1 MNNQRYIIDY
11 PEETYLYPDFFFS
24 PVVCNDIF
32 RYWYKI
38 NSVPVI
44 PQLPS
49 FVIYFDWV
57 HPKFKVQ
64 TSNPIAAGI
73 YTITVTGILPNH

>member
-11 PEETYLYPDFFFS
+11 PEETYYYPDFFFS

-38 NSVPVI
+38 DSVPPI

-49 FVIYFDWV
+49 NVIYFNW
-57 HPKFKVQ
+57 
-64 TSNPIAAGI
+64 I
-73 YTITVTGILPNH
+73 